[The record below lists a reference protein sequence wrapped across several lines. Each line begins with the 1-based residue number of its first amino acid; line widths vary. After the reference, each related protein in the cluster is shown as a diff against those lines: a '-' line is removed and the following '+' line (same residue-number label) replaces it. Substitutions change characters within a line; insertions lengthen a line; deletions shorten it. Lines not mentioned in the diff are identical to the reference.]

1 MCSKADISL
10 SPIPSAPLTSSQ
22 PLSNPDNRTP
32 LRAKTLGTR
41 LTLEELAEVEAAAK
55 QSGKNVAEWLRE
67 VALRAARP
75 SPDVNELLLGEIA
88 ATRYLVLNLFD
99 ASAKAAQKN
108 ETLPPG
114 DVLKIRDAADSRKG
128 ATARKLLQEFMA
140 PPAKSGGAR

>member
-1 MCSKADISL
+1 MCPKADISL
-10 SPIPSAPLTSSQ
+10 SPTPLTPPASSQ
-22 PLSNPDNRTP
+22 PLSNADNRTP

-99 ASAKAAQKN
+99 ASAKAALKN

-128 ATARKLLQEFMA
+128 TTARKLLQEFMA
-140 PPAKSGGAR
+140 PSAKNGGAR

>member
-1 MCSKADISL
+1 MSTTPL
-10 SPIPSAPLTSSQ
+10 APFVASQ
-22 PLSNPDNRTP
+22 SLSNPENRTP

-41 LTLEELAEVEAAAK
+41 LTPEELSEVEAAAK

-88 ATRYLVLNLFD
+88 AMRYALLNLFD

-108 ETLPPG
+108 ELLPPE
-114 DVLKIRDAADSRKG
+114 DVLRIRDAADARKREQARKMLQDFLAEAGQGGGRKG
-128 ATARKLLQEFMA
+128 AGR
-140 PPAKSGGAR
+140 